1 MHKITDQIKLLMV
14 QKNHQKGEMR
24 GKIGETFEYGKK
36 NEGEINQMMG
46 GGEKNQLSYLISS
59 SYCNLRYLSLHQ

>member
-24 GKIGETFEYGKK
+24 GKIGETIEYGKK

-46 GGEKNQLSYLISS
+46 GGKKINSPTLSHL
-59 SYCNLRYLSLHQ
+59 LTVT

>member
-24 GKIGETFEYGKK
+24 GKIGEKIEYGKK
-36 NEGEINQMMG
+36 N
-46 GGEKNQLSYLISS
+46 K
-59 SYCNLRYLSLHQ
+59 

>member
-14 QKNHQKGEMR
+14 QKKSPKRRNE
-24 GKIGETFEYGKK
+24 GKNWGKK
-36 NEGEINQMMG
+36 LNMGKKTNEGEIIFGENQI
-46 GGEKNQLSYLISS
+46 SYLISS

>member
-14 QKNHQKGEMR
+14 QKKNHQKGEMR
-24 GKIGETFEYGKK
+24 GKIGEKIEYGKK
-36 NEGEINQMMG
+36 NEGEIIIGENQI
-46 GGEKNQLSYLISS
+46 SYLISS